1 MRVVSWNLM
10 YRGAAGAR
18 RPGKLLRSL
27 GPDLMLLQEVNLG
40 SAEALAQA
48 AGLEF
53 AARA

>member
-1 MRVVSWNLM
+1 VRVVSWNLM

-18 RPGKLLRSL
+18 RPGELLRSL
-27 GPDLMLLQEVNLG
+27 GPDLMLQEVNLG

-48 AGLEF
+48 AGLEV